1 MNVLDYNHKIEISC
15 VIENIVTLICFTILA
30 IWFNKWWIVFFSIF
44 FMKYTEKEDKKDENK
59 QESNK

>member
-15 VIENIVTLICFTILA
+15 VIENIVALVCFTVLA
-30 IWFNKWWIVFFSIF
+30 IWFNKWWIVFCSVF
-44 FMKYTEKEDKKDENK
+44 FMKYTVKEDKKDENR